1 MPFRA
6 DPYVTRM
13 NIQPRYEV
21 APPSPSPPFPIATP
35 SFRTTTTT
43 TLSQLRP
50 IVPLVSTVAA
60 YFGYDPEVSTVLP
73 GFLCSRASFA
83 RPHRRAQD
91 LKCAD
96 SENDALSAVLFLSA
110 SSAATRAL
118 ARSFSADLVS
128 LLRVPLSFSSFGHIA
143 GNRAGGEDYCKRAE
157 KEIEGE

>member
-35 SFRTTTTT
+35 SFRTRTTTT

-83 RPHRRAQD
+83 RPHRQAQD

-96 SENDALSAVLFLSA
+96 SANDALSAVLFLPASFAAAHA
-110 SSAATRAL
+110 SSL
-118 ARSFSADLVS
+118 SFSADFVS
-128 LLRVPLSFSSFGHIA
+128 LLRASVSFIFEVYHGK
-143 GNRAGGEDYCKRAE
+143 DYCKRGE
-157 KEIEGE
+157 KKMEGE